1 MGVDLSPLIENN
13 LKQDIQLDNLN
24 GKKLSIDAYNALYQF
39 LTTIRGEDGS
49 PLMDSLG
56 RITSHLSGLFY
67 RTVNFIEK
75 GLKVVYVFDGK
86 SPELKAKEIEER
98 RTVREEAL
106 KMYEEAKAQGNE
118 ELMKKYATRAAF
130 LKSYMVEDSKRLLDL
145 MGVPWV
151 DAPSEGEAQAAYMA
165 LRGITW
171 GSVSQDYDSL
181 LFGSPRL
188 VRNLTVSGKRKLPNK
203 DIYVEISPEM
213 IETEKVLKFYE
224 ITREQLV
231 DIGILVGTDFN
242 MGIKGIGPKTA
253 LKLIKKYGKIENIK
267 EIYDYVWDEYRKEKT
282 IVIINDKEAIDN
294 AVNEYGYIGVI
305 IAVGDAKY
313 NDMDRTFQK
322 WVENLKGGKSDYE
335 KERIK
340 RGASSRLRKVS
351 FNLHDILF
359 IKISKNELGKLK
371 IYNQGRN
378 SNGSKRE
385 PKYELDLKD
394 INSFEHYSC
403 FELC

>member
-1 MGVDLSPLIENN
+1 MGVDLSPLIEDN
-13 LKQDIQLDNLN
+13 LKQEIQLDNLN

-49 PLMDSLG
+49 PLMDSQG

-98 RTVREEAL
+98 RKVREEAL

-130 LKSYMVEDSKRLLDL
+130 LKSYMVDDSKKLLEL

-165 LRGITW
+165 LRGVTW

-203 DIYVEISPEM
+203 DIYVEISPEI
-213 IETEKVLKFYE
+213 IETEKILKFYG

-253 LKLIKKYGKIENIK
+253 LKLVKKYGKIENIK
-267 EIYDYVWDEYRKEKT
+267 EIDNLEEFLPQEVLSEVRKIFLEPQVKDVEQLEWKQPDEE
-282 IVIINDKEAIDN
+282 
-294 AVNEYGYIGVI
+294 GVI
-305 IAVGDAKY
+305 KFLCDERNFSI
-313 NDMDRTFQK
+313 DRVK
-322 WVENLKGGKSDYE
+322 NALN
-335 KERIK
+335 RIK
-340 RGASSRLRKVS
+340 KRPAASS
-351 FNLHDILF
+351 
-359 IKISKNELGKLK
+359 
-371 IYNQGRN
+371 
-378 SNGSKRE
+378 
-385 PKYELDLKD
+385 LDQW
-394 INSFEHYSC
+394 F
-403 FELC
+403 

>member
-267 EIYDYVWDEYRKEKT
+267 EIEHLNEFLPHEVLFEVRKIFLEPQVKD
-282 IVIINDKEAIDN
+282 VEQLEWRQP
-294 AVNEYGYIGVI
+294 NEEGVI
-305 IAVGDAKY
+305 KFLCDERNFSV
-313 NDMDRTFQK
+313 DRVK
-322 WVENLKGGKSDYE
+322 NALN
-335 KERIK
+335 RIK
-340 RGASSRLRKVS
+340 KRPAA
-351 FNLHDILF
+351 
-359 IKISKNELGKLK
+359 
-371 IYNQGRN
+371 
-378 SNGSKRE
+378 GS
-385 PKYELDLKD
+385 LDQW
-394 INSFEHYSC
+394 F
-403 FELC
+403 

>member
-1 MGVDLSPLIENN
+1 MGVDLSPLIEDN

-49 PLMDSLG
+49 PLMDSQG

-86 SPELKAKEIEER
+86 SPELKAQAIEER
-98 RTVREEAL
+98 RRVREEAL

-130 LKSYMVEDSKRLLDL
+130 LKSYMVEDSKRLLEL
-145 MGVPWV
+145 MGVPWI

-165 LRGITW
+165 LRGVTW

-203 DIYVEISPEM
+203 DIYVEISPE
-213 IETEKVLKFYE
+213 IVETEKLLKFYE

-267 EIYDYVWDEYRKEKT
+267 EIDHLNEFIPQEVLSEVRKIFLEPQVKDVQQLEWKQPDEEGLIKFLCDERNFSVDRVK
-282 IVIINDKEAIDN
+282 N
-294 AVNEYGYIGVI
+294 ALN
-305 IAVGDAKY
+305 
-313 NDMDRTFQK
+313 
-322 WVENLKGGKSDYE
+322 
-335 KERIK
+335 RIK
-340 RGASSRLRKVS
+340 KRPAA
-351 FNLHDILF
+351 
-359 IKISKNELGKLK
+359 
-371 IYNQGRN
+371 
-378 SNGSKRE
+378 GS
-385 PKYELDLKD
+385 LDQW
-394 INSFEHYSC
+394 F
-403 FELC
+403 

>member
-1 MGVDLSPLIENN
+1 MGVDLSPLIEDS
-13 LKQDIQLDNLN
+13 LKQEIQLDNLN

-49 PLMDSLG
+49 PLMDSQG

-98 RTVREEAL
+98 RKVREEAL
-106 KMYEEAKAQGNE
+106 KMYEEARAQGNE

-130 LKSYMVEDSKRLLDL
+130 LKSYMVEDSKKLLEL

-165 LRGITW
+165 LRGVTW

-203 DIYVEISPEM
+203 DIYVEIYPEI
-213 IETEKVLKFYE
+213 IETEKILKFYE

-231 DIGILVGTDFN
+231 DIGILIGTDFN

-253 LKLIKKYGKIENIK
+253 LKLIKKYGRIENIK
-267 EIYDYVWDEYRKEKT
+267 EIDHLSEFLPQDVLSEVRKIFLEPQVKDVQQLEWKQPDEE
-282 IVIINDKEAIDN
+282 
-294 AVNEYGYIGVI
+294 GVI
-305 IAVGDAKY
+305 KFLCDER
-313 NDMDRTFQK
+313 NFS
-322 WVENLKGGKSDYE
+322 VERVKNALN
-335 KERIK
+335 RIK
-340 RGASSRLRKVS
+340 KRPAA
-351 FNLHDILF
+351 
-359 IKISKNELGKLK
+359 
-371 IYNQGRN
+371 
-378 SNGSKRE
+378 GS
-385 PKYELDLKD
+385 LDQW
-394 INSFEHYSC
+394 F
-403 FELC
+403 

>member
-1 MGVDLSPLIENN
+1 MGVDLSPLIEDS
-13 LKQDIQLDNLN
+13 LKQEIQLDNLN

-49 PLMDSLG
+49 PLMDSQG

-98 RTVREEAL
+98 KKVREEAL
-106 KMYEEAKAQGNE
+106 KMYEEARAQGNE

-130 LKSYMVEDSKRLLDL
+130 LKSYMVEDSKKLLEL

-165 LRGITW
+165 LRGVTW

-203 DIYVEISPEM
+203 DIYVEISPEI
-213 IETEKVLKFYE
+213 IETEKILKFYE

-242 MGIKGIGPKTA
+242 IGIKGIGPKTA
-253 LKLIKKYGKIENIK
+253 LKLIKKYGRIENIK
-267 EIYDYVWDEYRKEKT
+267 EIEHLSEFLPQEVLSEVRRIFLEPQVKDVQQLDWKQPNEEGLIKFLCDERNFSVERVK
-282 IVIINDKEAIDN
+282 N
-294 AVNEYGYIGVI
+294 ALN
-305 IAVGDAKY
+305 
-313 NDMDRTFQK
+313 
-322 WVENLKGGKSDYE
+322 
-335 KERIK
+335 RIK
-340 RGASSRLRKVS
+340 KRPAA
-351 FNLHDILF
+351 
-359 IKISKNELGKLK
+359 
-371 IYNQGRN
+371 
-378 SNGSKRE
+378 GS
-385 PKYELDLKD
+385 LDQW
-394 INSFEHYSC
+394 F
-403 FELC
+403 